1 MLKKFNHRQKEIL
14 LNCLENDHE
23 LRGSHRQP
31 TFPEMQRRTAEA
43 LSKHGLVVVLPPL
56 HECFAGKTTS
66 EVEAIIG
73 RRLTMGDLP
82 QGQRDFRVELTDAG
96 RAVAEELN
104 KFDQVAEVHES

>member
-1 MLKKFNHRQKEIL
+1 MLKKFNRGQREIL

-31 TFPEMQRRTAEA
+31 TFPKMHRRTAEV
-43 LSKHGLVVVLPPL
+43 LSKHGLVAILPPL

-66 EVEAIIG
+66 EVEVIIG

-82 QGQRDFRVELTDAG
+82 QGRGDFRAELTDAG
-96 RAVAEELN
+96 RAIAEELD
-104 KFDQVAEVHES
+104 KLDQVTEVQES